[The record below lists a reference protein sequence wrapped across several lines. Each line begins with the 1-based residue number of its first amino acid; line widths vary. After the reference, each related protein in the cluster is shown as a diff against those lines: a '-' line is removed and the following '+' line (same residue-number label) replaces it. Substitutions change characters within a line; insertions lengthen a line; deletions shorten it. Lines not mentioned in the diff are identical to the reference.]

1 MACWIGWP
9 ATRVIIGGVLIH
21 LTLGTLYT
29 FGNMNPYIT
38 SYLRYKFP
46 ASNTDYS
53 DTAWVYSAATMGMG
67 STIVLAGAIY
77 DRFGPRKTVSFGC
90 LLMSGGI
97 ALTYVTIKHSL
108 ALVVLTYG
116 LMFGLGI
123 GISYVVP
130 MSCAMKWIPD
140 RKGLAC
146 GLTVAGFG
154 GGAFIFDY
162 VQTWFINPDN
172 DPLPYHVDD
181 KYYFTQEEI
190 LSQVPPVFCV
200 LAGCYATLQV
210 IGIMLL
216 RDPPEMRLVAK
227 EDDEEEEE
235 SSLTDVGQLTSMNS
249 QGRDEKEQYVSWKH
263 SCKIK
268 DFWLLWFSL
277 FFNSQGLV
285 FFSTFW
291 KAYGQTFIHDD
302 QFLAVVGSFA
312 SLFNAGGRI
321 LWGYLGDKFSFKVAM
336 LSLCAVF
343 TVLMATYKLT
353 ELAGKSLFFIY
364 VCLTFGTF
372 SGNYSLF
379 PVATAQTFGQR
390 YFVQNYGLLFTSQ
403 VIMSVITAFTA
414 PYIQNVIVWYGFF
427 LLSTG
432 CSFCSFILVLALKQ
446 KRPFI

>member
-38 SYLRYKFP
+38 SYLRYKLP
-46 ASNTDYS
+46 ASDTDYS
-53 DTAWVYSAATMGMG
+53 DTAWVNSASFIGIG
-67 STIVLAGAIY
+67 LPIVLAGEIY

-97 ALTYVTIKHSL
+97 ALTYVTIKHSV

-116 LMFGLGI
+116 LMFGLGV
-123 GISYVVP
+123 GMSYVVP

-146 GLTVAGFG
+146 GLTMAGFG
-154 GGAFIFDY
+154 GGAFTFDY
-162 VQTWFINPDN
+162 VQTWYINPDN
-172 DPLPYHVDD
+172 DPPLHHVDD
-181 KYYFTQEEI
+181 KYYFHEEKI
-190 LSQVPPVFCV
+190 LSRVPPVFCV
-200 LAGCYATLQV
+200 LAGCYAALQV
-210 IGIMLL
+210 IGILLL
-216 RDPPEMRLVAK
+216 RDPPEMRLVDE
-227 EDDEEEEE
+227 EDEEEE
-235 SSLTDVGQLTSMNS
+235 SSLTDGGQLTSITS
-249 QGRDEKEQYVSWKH
+249 QGRDEQEQYVSWKQ
-263 SCKIK
+263 SWKTK

-277 FFNSQGLV
+277 FFNSQGLL

-291 KAYGQTFIHDD
+291 KAYGQTFINDD
-302 QFLAVVGSFA
+302 QFLTVVGSIA
-312 SLFNAGGRI
+312 SLFNAGGR
-321 LWGYLGDKFSFKVAM
+321 LFWGYLGDKFSFKVAM
-336 LSLCAVF
+336 MALCAVC

-372 SGNYSLF
+372 GGNYSLF
-379 PVATAQTFGQR
+379 PLATAQTFGQR
-390 YFVQNYGLLFTSQ
+390 YFIQNYGLLFTSQ
-403 VIMSVITAFTA
+403 VLMSVITAFTA

-432 CSFCSFILVLALKQ
+432 SSFLSFILVFVLKQ
-446 KRPFI
+446 ERPFI

>member
-38 SYLRYKFP
+38 SYLRYKLP
-46 ASNTDYS
+46 ASDTDYS
-53 DTAWVYSAATMGMG
+53 DTAWVNSASFIGIG
-67 STIVLAGAIY
+67 LPIVLAGEIY

-97 ALTYVTIKHSL
+97 ALTYVTIKHSV

-116 LMFGLGI
+116 LMFGLGV
-123 GISYVVP
+123 GMSYVVP

-146 GLTVAGFG
+146 GLTMAGFG
-154 GGAFIFDY
+154 GGAFTFDY
-162 VQTWFINPDN
+162 VQTWYINPDN
-172 DPLPYHVDD
+172 DPPLHHVDD
-181 KYYFTQEEI
+181 KYYFHEEKI
-190 LSQVPPVFCV
+190 LSRVPPVFCV
-200 LAGCYATLQV
+200 LAGCYAALQV
-210 IGIMLL
+210 IGILLL
-216 RDPPEMRLVAK
+216 RDPPEMRLVDE
-227 EDDEEEEE
+227 EDEEEE
-235 SSLTDVGQLTSMNS
+235 SSLTDGGQLTSITS
-249 QGRDEKEQYVSWKH
+249 QGRDEQEQYVSWKQ
-263 SCKIK
+263 SWKTK

-277 FFNSQGLV
+277 FFNSQGLL

-291 KAYGQTFIHDD
+291 K
-302 QFLAVVGSFA
+302 
-312 SLFNAGGRI
+312 
-321 LWGYLGDKFSFKVAM
+321 VAM
-336 LSLCAVF
+336 MALCAVC

-372 SGNYSLF
+372 GGNYSLF
-379 PVATAQTFGQR
+379 PLATAQTFGQR
-390 YFVQNYGLLFTSQ
+390 YFIQNYGLLFTSQ
-403 VIMSVITAFTA
+403 VLMSVITAFTA

-432 CSFCSFILVLALKQ
+432 SSFLSFILVFVLKQ
-446 KRPFI
+446 ERPFI